1 MSSRPVAFVTGAG
14 RGIGRGIAL
23 ALARSGFDMVGNDIL
38 FDPQDRVSG
47 LAEVRERVREL
58 GTDFEPAPGDI
69 ASLAVHADLLRVA
82 LERFGRV
89 DVLVNNA
96 GVAPTKRV
104 DVLETTPESFDR
116 VLAVN
121 TRGTFFLTQCFARH
135 MVSQPR
141 GPITPAIIFVSS
153 ISAEVSSPTRAE
165 YCISKAALS
174 QAATVFADR
183 LAETG
188 INVYEVRPGIIATGM
203 TAPVK
208 AQYDAR
214 IAAGL
219 VPQRRWGEPEDVGRA
234 VAALARGEFGY
245 ATGLVVELSG
255 GMNIRHL

>member
-1 MSSRPVAFVTGAG
+1 MSNHPVAFVTGAS

-23 ALARSGFDMVGNDIL
+23 ALAASGFDVVGNARTY
-38 FDPQDRVSG
+38 DPKDRHTG
-47 LAEVRERVREL
+47 LAEVRDRVREL
-58 GTDFEPAPGDI
+58 GVDFEPVAGDI
-69 ASLAVHADLLRVA
+69 ANLEAHPKLLQTA
-82 LERFGRV
+82 LQRFGRV

-96 GVAPTKRV
+96 GIAPQKRL

-116 VLAVN
+116 LLAVN
-121 TRGTFFLTQCFARH
+121 ARGPFFLTQCFARH
-135 MVSQPR
+135 MLSQPR
-141 GPITPAIIFVSS
+141 GPLTPAIIFVSS
-153 ISAEVSSPTRAE
+153 ISAEVSSPSRAE

-183 LAETG
+183 LAEAG
-188 INVYEVRPGIIATGM
+188 INVYEVRPGIIATDM

-219 VPQRRWGEPEDVGRA
+219 VPLRRWGQPEDVGRA
-234 VAALARGEFGY
+234 VAALARGDLGY
-245 ATGLVVELSG
+245 ATGQVIELSG

>member
-1 MSSRPVAFVTGAG
+1 MGSRPVAFVTGAG

-23 ALARSGFDMVGNDIL
+23 ALAGSGFDMVANDITY
-38 FDPQDRVSG
+38 DSQKRAVG
-47 LAEVRERVREL
+47 LAEVQDRVRQL
-58 GTDFEPAPGDI
+58 GVDFEPAPGDI
-69 ASLAVHADLLRVA
+69 ACLDTHESLLHGA

-96 GVAPTKRV
+96 GVAPQRRL

-121 TRGTFFLTQCFARH
+121 TRGTFFLTQRFARH

-141 GPITPAIIFVSS
+141 GPVAPAIIFISS
-153 ISAEVSSPTRAE
+153 LSAAVSSPTRAE
-165 YCISKAALS
+165 YCVSKAAIS
-174 QAATVFADR
+174 QAAAVFADR
-183 LAETG
+183 LAAAG
-188 INVYEVRPGIIATGM
+188 INVYEVRPGIIATDM

-208 AQYDAR
+208 AEYDAR

-219 VPQRRWGEPEDVGRA
+219 VPQKRWGQPEDVGRA
-234 VAALARGEFGY
+234 VAALARGDFGY
-245 ATGLVVELSG
+245 ATGLVIELSG

>member
-23 ALARSGFDMVGNDIL
+23 ALARDGFNIVGNDIAY
-38 FDPQDRVSG
+38 DPSERAAGLAGVEDRV
-47 LAEVRERVREL
+47 RQL
-58 GTDFEPAPGDI
+58 GVDFQPAPGDI
-69 ASLAVHADLLRVA
+69 ANLDAHDRLLQTA
-82 LERFGRV
+82 LQRFGRV
-89 DVLVNNA
+89 DLLVNNA
-96 GVAPTKRV
+96 GIAPLTRR

-141 GPITPAIIFVSS
+141 GAVAPAIIFITSVS
-153 ISAEVSSPTRAE
+153 AAVSSPTRAE
-165 YCISKAALS
+165 YCVSKAALS
-174 QAATVFADR
+174 QAAAVFADR
-183 LAETG
+183 LAGAG
-188 INVYEVRPGIIATGM
+188 INVYEVRPGIIATAM

-208 AQYDAR
+208 AQYDAP

-219 VPQRRWGEPEDVGRA
+219 VPQKRWGQPEDVGRA
-234 VAALARGEFGY
+234 VAALARGDFGY
-245 ATGLVVELSG
+245 ATGLVIELSG